1 VNTITELLPSALT
14 HAIVQRAENGRPL
27 MRWSVIEDFGCPQG
41 WRSGGHTV
49 GCTLFESL
57 AVRSVS
63 VAVATSK
70 IANCAD
76 HTAVVPRRRA
86 APVRE
91 VSCR

>member
-1 VNTITELLPSALT
+1 
-14 HAIVQRAENGRPL
+14 

-63 VAVATSK
+63 FAVATSK

-76 HTAVVPRRRA
+76 QTAVRA
-86 APVRE
+86 EAPTGTGSRGV
-91 VSCR
+91 V